1 MAKLGEV
8 CTIVSGSTPK
18 TSITSYWDGNIKW
31 ITPAELNEDTFYIM
45 DSVRHITEEGKEKT
59 GLSYLP
65 TGTVILSSRA
75 PIGKTAIAGCEM
87 CCNQGFKNLICSDA
101 IYNEYLYFFLKSK
114 TDYLNS
120 LGRGATFKEISKSI
134 VENIEIPLPEVNQQK
149 EIAEKFKKLEQLI
162 SLRKQQ
168 LAKLD
173 ELVKAR
179 FVEMF
184 GDLAAPQCE
193 YPELK
198 LVDVCADADDI
209 KCGPFGTQLNKD
221 EYKTKGVAVW
231 EIPQI
236 NSGFSE
242 MPTHFI
248 TEEKAVIL
256 NAYSIEPG
264 DIAMSRKGNVGKC
277 GLFPE
282 NFKKGIIHSDVLRI
296 RVDKRK
302 VDSCFM
308 MYQLHFSEAVKR
320 QIEMVSFG
328 AIMAGINVTKLKQI
342 KVRIPELENQRM
354 FAAFVERVNQQK
366 QTVQQSLEKLELM
379 KKALMQEYFGE
390 LPQSPDGDSPLREGA
405 LTRPQ
410 GKSLPL

>member
-18 TSITSYWDGNIKW
+18 TSVTSYWDGNIKW

-184 GDLAAPQCE
+184 GDVLLNSMQWPEKTLESMADIVSGITKGRKTAEADLQEVPYMAVSNVKDGYIDWTTVKTILATRQEIEQYRLMP
-193 YPELK
+193 
-198 LVDVCADADDI
+198 DDI
-209 KCGPFGTQLNKD
+209 L
-221 EYKTKGVAVW
+221 
-231 EIPQI
+231 
-236 NSGFSE
+236 
-242 MPTHFI
+242 M
-248 TEEKAVIL
+248 TEG
-256 NAYSIEPG
+256 G
-264 DIAMSRKGNVGKC
+264 DPDKVG
-277 GLFPE
+277 
-282 NFKKGIIHSDVLRI
+282 R
-296 RVDKRK
+296 
-302 VDSCFM
+302 
-308 MYQLHFSEAVKR
+308 
-320 QIEMVSFG
+320 G
-328 AIMAGINVTKLKQI
+328 AII
-342 KVRIPELENQRM
+342 KVPLKNSIHQNHIFRVRLDEQEVLPSFFAEYLRHQKAKRYFLGCAKQTTGIASINMRQLRALPTLVPPLSLQNQ
-354 FAAFVERVNQQK
+354 FAAFVERVDQQR

-379 KKALMQEYFGE
+379 KKALMQEYFG
-390 LPQSPDGDSPLREGA
+390 
-405 LTRPQ
+405 
-410 GKSLPL
+410 

>member
-18 TSITSYWDGNIKW
+18 TSVTSYWDGNIKW

-65 TGTVILSSRA
+65 AGTVILSSRA

-184 GDLAAPQCE
+184 GDLASPACPWKKE
-193 YPELK
+193 K
-198 LVDVCADADDI
+198 IVNICADQDDI
-209 KCGPFGTQLNKD
+209 KCGPFGTQLSKD
-221 EYKTKGVAVW
+221 EYQSTGVAVW

-236 NSGFSE
+236 NSNFLLK
-242 MPTHFI
+242 PTHFI
-248 TEEKAVIL
+248 TAEKAL
-256 NAYSIEPG
+256 QLESYSIIPG
-264 DIAMSRKGNVGKC
+264 DIAMSRKGNVGRC
-277 GLFPE
+277 AVFPE
-282 NFKKGIIHSDVLRI
+282 NLKNGIIHSDVLRI
-296 RVDKRK
+296 RIDKKRA
-302 VDSCFM
+302 VPTFM
-308 MYQLHFSEAVKR
+308 MHQLHNSNFIKH
-320 QIEMVSFG
+320 QIELVSSG
-328 AIMAGINVTKLKQI
+328 AIMAGINVTKLKEIEVHLPPLTLQN
-342 KVRIPELENQRM
+342 E
-354 FAAFVERVNQQK
+354 FAAFVERVDQQK

-379 KKALMQEYFGE
+379 RKALMQEYFG
-390 LPQSPDGDSPLREGA
+390 
-405 LTRPQ
+405 
-410 GKSLPL
+410 